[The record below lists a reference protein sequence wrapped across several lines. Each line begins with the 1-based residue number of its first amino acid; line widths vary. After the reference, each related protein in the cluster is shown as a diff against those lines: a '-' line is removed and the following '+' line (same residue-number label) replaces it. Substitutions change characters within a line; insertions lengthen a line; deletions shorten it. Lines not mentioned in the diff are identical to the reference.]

1 MYLKGG
7 RGKVEIVLFDNKV
20 NCCACGA
27 CMNICPKGAITM
39 IEDEYGF
46 LYPEI
51 NKELCIKCGVCKKV
65 CAYQN
70 ISPTKRPLKAFAAV
84 NKNKEQLMK
93 SASGGV
99 FSALATNVLN
109 KGGVA
114 FGATLT
120 FEDGHAI
127 PKHIAIDHVEQLPLL
142 QGSKY
147 VQSSIGDTYK
157 QAKMYLQEGRLV
169 LFSGTPCQIGG
180 LYGYLGKDYE
190 NLITIDVIC
199 HGVPNAKMFDDY
211 LQNERIKRKAQLV
224 IGYSFRDKKKGWG
237 MNGRL
242 DLQFADKKVKSFY
255 IPARLASYNTLFL
268 DGDTY
273 RENCYSCKYAGALR
287 PADLTIGD
295 YWGIEVEHPE
305 LLKKKQY
312 EERYGISCILA
323 NTDKGIMVCE
333 GINNQI
339 LAESTFEKVSNK
351 NGQLKEPSRKS
362 IKRDYVLD
370 LYTQN
375 GYRNLDMWF
384 QNSYRR
390 QIMVHSV
397 YNVLPRTIRAKIKRL
412 LK

>member
-1 MYLKGG
+1 M
-7 RGKVEIVLFDNKV
+7 EIVLFDNKV

>member
-1 MYLKGG
+1 M
-7 RGKVEIVLFDNKV
+7 EIVLFDNKV

-51 NKELCIKCGVCKKV
+51 NKELCIKCGACKRV

-70 ISPTKRPLKAFAAV
+70 ISPEKRPLKAFAAV

-99 FSALATNVLN
+99 FSALATSVLT

-127 PKHIAIDHVEQLPLL
+127 PKHIAIDNVERLPLL

-157 QAKMYLQEGRLV
+157 QAKLFLQEGRRV

-190 NLITIDVIC
+190 NLITVDVIC

-211 LQNERIKRKAQLV
+211 LQNERIKRKAQSV

-242 DLQFADKKVKSFY
+242 DLQFADNKVKSFY

-273 RENCYSCKYAGALR
+273 RENCYSCKYAGQLR

-305 LLKKKQY
+305 LLKRDEY
-312 EERYGISCILA
+312 NERFGISCILV
-323 NTDKGIMVCE
+323 NTQKGI
-333 GINNQI
+333 
-339 LAESTFEKVSNK
+339 LAYKTLGNLYNDDSSFEKISNK
-351 NGQLKEPSRKS
+351 NGQLKHPSKQSDKREKILTLYAKHGYSMVDKWFYQKYRKQLL
-362 IKRDYVLD
+362 I
-370 LYTQN
+370 
-375 GYRNLDMWF
+375 
-384 QNSYRR
+384 
-390 QIMVHSV
+390 HAV
-397 YNVLPRTIRAKIKRL
+397 YNVIPRGVRVKIKNM
-412 LK
+412 LKR

>member
-1 MYLKGG
+1 M
-7 RGKVEIVLFDNKV
+7 EIVLFDNKV

-211 LQNERIKRKAQLV
+211 LQNERIKRKAQSV

-287 PADLTIGD
+287 PSDLTIGD

-312 EERYGISCILA
+312 EERYGISCILV

>member
-1 MYLKGG
+1 M
-7 RGKVEIVLFDNKV
+7 EIVLFDNKV

-51 NKELCIKCGVCKKV
+51 NKELCIKCGACKKV

-109 KGGVA
+109 KGGVV

-120 FEDGHAI
+120 FENGHAI
-127 PKHIAIDHVEQLPLL
+127 PKHIAIDQVEQLSLL

-157 QAKMYLQEGRLV
+157 QAKIYLQEGRLV

-190 NLITIDVIC
+190 SLISIDVIC

-211 LQNERIKRKAQLV
+211 LQNERIKRKAQSV
-224 IGYSFRDKKKGWG
+224 VGYSFRDKKKGWG

-242 DLQFADKKVKSFY
+242 DLRFKDNKVKSFY

-273 RENCYSCKYAGALR
+273 RENCYSCKYAGELR

-305 LLKKKQY
+305 LLKK
-312 EERYGISCILA
+312 EEYKEEFGISCVLA
-323 NTDKGIMVCE
+323 NTSKGIAICE
-333 GINNQI
+333 ELNN
-339 LAESTFEKVSNK
+339 LTFDESTFEKVSHR
-351 NGQLKEPSRKS
+351 NGQLRFPSKRTERRQTILS
-362 IKRDYVLD
+362 IYSKY
-370 LYTQN
+370 
-375 GYRNLDMWF
+375 GYPKLERWFFDNYKKQMIIHATYNAIPRNL
-384 QNSYRR
+384 R
-390 QIMVHSV
+390 
-397 YNVLPRTIRAKIKRL
+397 IKLKTL
-412 LK
+412 LKK

>member
-1 MYLKGG
+1 M
-7 RGKVEIVLFDNKV
+7 EIVLFDNKV

-127 PKHIAIDHVEQLPLL
+127 PKYIAIDHVEQLPLL

-199 HGVPNAKMFDDY
+199 HGVPSAKMFDDY
-211 LQNERIKRKAQLV
+211 LQNERIKRKAQSV

-312 EERYGISCILA
+312 EEHYGISCILA

>member
-1 MYLKGG
+1 M
-7 RGKVEIVLFDNKV
+7 EIVLFDNKV

-295 YWGIEVEHPE
+295 YWGIEIEHPE

>member
-1 MYLKGG
+1 M
-7 RGKVEIVLFDNKV
+7 EIVLFDNKV

-157 QAKMYLQEGRLV
+157 QAKMYLQEERLV

-211 LQNERIKRKAQLV
+211 LQNERIKRKAQSV

>member
-1 MYLKGG
+1 M
-7 RGKVEIVLFDNKV
+7 EIVLFDNKV

-199 HGVPNAKMFDDY
+199 HGVPSAKMFDDY
-211 LQNERIKRKAQLV
+211 LQNERIKRKAQSV

-312 EERYGISCILA
+312 EEHYGISCILA

>member
-1 MYLKGG
+1 M
-7 RGKVEIVLFDNKV
+7 EIVLFDNKV

-397 YNVLPRTIRAKIKRL
+397 YNVLPRTIRTKIKRL

>member
-1 MYLKGG
+1 
-7 RGKVEIVLFDNKV
+7 
-20 NCCACGA
+20 
-27 CMNICPKGAITM
+27 MNICPKGAITM

-211 LQNERIKRKAQLV
+211 LQNERIKRKAQSV

-362 IKRDYVLD
+362 IKRDYILD

>member
-1 MYLKGG
+1 M
-7 RGKVEIVLFDNKV
+7 EIVLFDNKV

-199 HGVPNAKMFDDY
+199 HGVPSAKMFDDY
-211 LQNERIKRKAQLV
+211 LQNERIKRKAQSV